1 MVYNYELYELD
12 ESELIWL
19 LSSVL
24 GMYSNLWQGL
34 ENTMEIPWVP
44 WMSGTSTKACPQHHF
59 AEYTAWV
66 LDVLGSRCS
75 RWLRCTPS
83 MMTGM
88 FGTFGMKMTRKH
100 AGLIWRFWS
109 IQRTVS
115 FCCSAAEGQGSIQRD
130 CHPNGQNTIASSLDS
145 WWCLIWAE
153 NYTRI
158 PQIRW
163 FTIIFTLEKTIWD
176 SFGMNSFLGP
186 HLEDVSC
193 EISFLMKLHRASFLN
208 GWIKTWYYCKQIY
221 KRSNPKR
228 DISKGPVEAEW
239 LGTFA
244 LRSSLSGA
252 GHGKPCRIFCGF

>member
-1 MVYNYELYELD
+1 
-12 ESELIWL
+12 
-19 LSSVL
+19 
-24 GMYSNLWQGL
+24 MYSNLWPSRTGEYDGRNPMGPMDEWHQWHQGL
-34 ENTMEIPWVP
+34 PATPFRRVHSLSPW
-44 WMSGTSTKACPQHHF
+44 
-59 AEYTAWV
+59 
-66 LDVLGSRCS
+66 VLGSRCS

-88 FGTFGMKMTRKH
+88 FGMFGMKMTRKH

-109 IQRTVS
+109 IQRTVW

-153 NYTRI
+153 NYTNGY
-158 PQIRW
+158 PKSDGLPS
-163 FTIIFTLEKTIWD
+163 FFTLEKTIWD

-193 EISFLMKLHRASFLN
+193 ETSFLMKLHRASFLN

>member
-83 MMTGM
+83 MKWHGM

-153 NYTRI
+153 NYTNGY
-158 PQIRW
+158 PKSDG
-163 FTIIFTLEKTIWD
+163 LP
-176 SFGMNSFLGP
+176 SFSPLKKQFGIVL
-186 HLEDVSC
+186 
-193 EISFLMKLHRASFLN
+193 
-208 GWIKTWYYCKQIY
+208 GWILFWDPIWKMFLVKFHFLWNFIE
-221 KRSNPKR
+221 P
-228 DISKGPVEAEW
+228 P
-239 LGTFA
+239 F
-244 LRSSLSGA
+244 
-252 GHGKPCRIFCGF
+252 